1 MQLARLIL
9 WRLILG
15 FITLVLVSL
24 LVFVTTNLLPGDPAT
39 AILGKSATPE
49 SLAYLREEL
58 GLNRPIMVRYAV
70 WLRDM
75 ATGNLG
81 TSYVGMRQPV
91 SELISGRLYNSFVLA
106 SLAAV
111 MSVPLALGIG
121 AYVALKRDSLF
132 DHFTNLTVIV
142 LGALPE
148 FVIGITVILLLATQV
163 LHVLPPVSRL
173 DRSISI
179 WNQIDLLILPT
190 ITLTLAVVP
199 YIIRMMRASTIEVL
213 ESDYIV
219 MARLKG
225 LPERLVMRRHTM
237 PNAIVPAIQ
246 ATAISLAW
254 LAGGIVVVEYVFAY
268 PGIGSALVDA
278 VANRNYSILQVLSLI
293 LAITYVLLNLIADIL
308 TILITPRLRTGLR

>member
-1 MQLARLIL
+1 M